1 MEKKF
6 KKYCNNLGIR
16 FNLSIKRMIKRDK
29 EIFKDRFEQREIEQN
44 ERYKFTN
51 GEKHHHDFLEK
62 KIFND
67 QSYMSD
73 KIYGYPIKFD
83 ETISSIHPDPFLA
96 SSLEVI
102 RQIEIFK
109 PKKVLDLGCYNA
121 ILLSFLAQ
129 EYPEIKFFGIDR
141 EKQILSFIQDKFN
154 LPNLS
159 LIGADF
165 EDIKIVNSNE
175 CDFIYSCFGFQV
187 EGEPNSYNNPGI
199 RKNNIYEYNKKEFKK
214 FFAFA
219 NTQSSLDAI
228 FIPIIRIGHFDK
240 YVAFTD
246 AASEEGWALNVDKT
260 KRINF
265 FDTAYDSQESIPI
278 SLFHKDKNPLINLSI
293 LLELA
298 EKKLSYSLDYD
309 FAKYKFENLG
319 KEKKLLEKKNFVSP
333 EGYKISLELGHP
345 NAAENS
351 FYCFISYDHGAA
363 AFKESSSFDEI
374 QSWLKDYGFGN

>member
-16 FNLSIKRMIKRDK
+16 FNLSIERMIKRDK
-29 EIFKDRFEQREIEQN
+29 EIFKDRFEQREIEEN
-44 ERYKFTN
+44 ERAKFTD
-51 GEKHHHDFLEK
+51 GENYHYVFLEK

-67 QSYMSD
+67 QVYMSD

-83 ETISSIHPDPFLA
+83 ETIASIHPDPFLV

-102 RQIEIFK
+102 RQIEILK

-141 EKQILSFIQDKFN
+141 EKQILSFTQDKFN

-165 EDIKIVNSNE
+165 EDTKIIKSND

-187 EGEPNSYNNPGI
+187 EGAPSIYNNPII
-199 RKNNIYEYNKKEFKK
+199 RKNDIYEYNKREFKK
-214 FFAFA
+214 IFAFA
-219 NTQSSLDAI
+219 NTQSSLNAI
-228 FIPIIRIGHFDK
+228 FIPIIRIGHFDT

-260 KRINF
+260 KRIKF
-265 FDTAYDSQESIPI
+265 FDKAYNSQESIPI
-278 SLFHKDKNPLINLSI
+278 SFFHKDKNHLIDLSI
-293 LLELA
+293 LFEVS
-298 EKKLSYSLDYD
+298 EKKLFFNLDYD
-309 FAKYKFENLG
+309 FEKYKFENLG
-319 KEKKLLEKKNFVSP
+319 KEKKLLDKKNIVSP
-333 EGYKISLELGHP
+333 EGYKIYLELGHA

-351 FYCFISYDHGAA
+351 FYCFISYEHGAA

-374 QSWLKDYGFGN
+374 QSWLKDYGFGS